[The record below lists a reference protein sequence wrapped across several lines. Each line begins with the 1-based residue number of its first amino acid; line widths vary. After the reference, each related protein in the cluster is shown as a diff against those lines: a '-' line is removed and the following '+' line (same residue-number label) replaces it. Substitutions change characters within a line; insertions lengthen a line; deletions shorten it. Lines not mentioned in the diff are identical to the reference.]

1 MTERELLDTTMLLY
15 VAGHETTVNLI
26 GNGTAALLA
35 HPDQMD
41 LFRADPSLDANAMEE
56 LLRFD
61 SPVQFARR
69 ISIEPVVVRD
79 EQVPAGAVVI
89 LATGSANRD
98 PRQWGPTA
106 DSLDVRRENANKHA
120 SFGGGPHHC
129 LGAALARLEAQVAI
143 GRLVRR
149 FGRLAPAYDEPRY
162 EARMILRGI
171 AELPVRPRG

>member
-1 MTERELLDTTMLLY
+1 MIEVEDDGDRMTERELLDTTMLLY

-106 DSLDVRRENANKHA
+106 DSLDVRRETRTSTRTSAAARIIA
-120 SFGGGPHHC
+120 S
-129 LGAALARLEAQVAI
+129 ARHS
-143 GRLVRR
+143 
-149 FGRLAPAYDEPRY
+149 PAS
-162 EARMILRGI
+162 
-171 AELPVRPRG
+171 RPRSRSVDWSAASAGSHPPTTSPATRHE